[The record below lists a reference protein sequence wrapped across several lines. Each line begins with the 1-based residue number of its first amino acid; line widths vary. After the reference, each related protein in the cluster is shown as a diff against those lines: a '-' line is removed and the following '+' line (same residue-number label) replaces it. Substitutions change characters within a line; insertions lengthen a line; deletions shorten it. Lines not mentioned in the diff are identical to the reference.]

1 MATLKDV
8 AKETGLATGT
18 VSRVLNNR
26 GYISDEARQKV
37 DDAMKKLNYQPNEVA
52 RSLHRKSTNT
62 IGVIVPHIRHPY
74 FSETISNLED
84 QAYKKGYKILLCNS
98 QSIREKEIEYINMC
112 TGNQVAGIVLC
123 SGTVPVEVFEEVHI
137 PIITMERFLDNGTAS
152 VECDNK
158 QGGILAA
165 KKLIESGCKHLIHVG
180 NIGSI
185 SMPADMRKEGFQ
197 EICEEYR
204 IPFVEVNTEEIQY
217 YNMSYTEIIE
227 QVLRD
232 HPEADGLF
240 ANSDVIAAQALQVC
254 RKMRKAVPEQ
264 FKIIGF
270 DDVRLASLTT
280 PQLTTIHQP
289 VREMA
294 EIAINLLNDAV
305 AGKLV
310 AKRTVLP
317 VTLIERETT

>member
-37 DDAMKKLNYQPNEVA
+37 DDAMRKLNYQPNEVA

-123 SGTVPVEVFEEVHI
+123 SGTVPVEVFDEVHI
-137 PIITMERFLDNGTAS
+137 PIITMERFLDNGTAA
-152 VECDNK
+152 VECDNR
-158 QGGILAA
+158 QGGTLAA
-165 KKLIESGCKHLIHVG
+165 KKLIERGCRYLIHVG
-180 NIGSI
+180 DIGSI
-185 SMPADMRKEGFQ
+185 PMPADVRKDGFQ
-197 EICEEYR
+197 EVCREHQV
-204 IPFVEVNTEEIQY
+204 PVVEVNTEEIQY
-217 YNMSYTEIIE
+217 YNMTYTEIIE
-227 QVLRD
+227 QVLKEY
-232 HPEADGLF
+232 PEADGLF

-254 RKMRKAVPEQ
+254 RKMNKAVPEQ

-289 VREMA
+289 IREMA

-317 VTLIERETT
+317 VRLIERETT